1 MARFT
6 ALASDTSEDDD
17 QYVAPPPKKISQQR
31 TRPVLSSPRVQR
43 VDDDTEMASD
53 DSDLS
58 RVDERHI
65 TSDPPRLNARGQ
77 HTLVKAGGGRPT
89 YTTEEPEEEADESAE
104 SSGSDSEAPLLPEHR
119 RGDPTIIPW
128 AHRIGVDPQKMHVMQ
143 ASLFRAPETVETLK
157 QLNAEK
163 PEQDRLTPN
172 GLHRKHSRDSEGE
185 GLRTLTQG
193 VRRQTR
199 L

>member
-1 MARFT
+1 M
-6 ALASDTSEDDD
+6 
-17 QYVAPPPKKISQQR
+17 V
-31 TRPVLSSPRVQR
+31 
-43 VDDDTEMASD
+43 SD

-58 RVDERHI
+58 RVDEQHI
-65 TSDPPRLNARGQ
+65 PSNSPRLNARGQ
-77 HTLVKAGGGRPT
+77 HALVRTSRAG
-89 YTTEEPEEEADESAE
+89 TEEPEEADESAAE
-104 SSGSDSEAPLLPEHR
+104 SSGSDSEAPLPEHR

-128 AHRIGVDPQKMHVMQ
+128 AHRIGVDPKKMHVMQ

-193 VRRQTR
+193 VRRLSIKR
-199 L
+199 LLGYRVHTVVSSELLSRTMLNPSLFAPLVNMPG